1 MGQRH
6 KDTRM
11 TGSVIKEN
19 TALNDYFFGKNRTEL
34 LTLQKFLDFQ
44 NNLQN
49 EVVKMEVIY
58 KKN

>member
-19 TALNDYFFGKNRTEL
+19 NTLNDYFFGKNRDQL
-34 LTLQKFLDFQ
+34 LTVQKFTDFQ
-44 NNLQN
+44 RSLQT
-49 EVVKMEVIY
+49 EVIKMEV
-58 KKN
+58 N